1 MNSSSAVSALRR
13 AWVITSVGIAR
24 ELYRGCGMEGMRCVG
39 SFSRASVATR
49 YWKGDERIGAR
60 FYVWRVSSWG

>member
-1 MNSSSAVSALRR
+1 MNSSSAVAALRR

-39 SFSRASVATR
+39 SSSRVLVEMR
-49 YWKGDERIGAR
+49 
-60 FYVWRVSSWG
+60 